1 MKEKRTSAAE
11 AGCNGN
17 TYGTGEIT
25 PASKEPLLG
34 TPITRA
40 LNETRTFQ
48 GPSFKA
54 ETLLSNSRSNPEPH
68 AARIKRVMNHAHHE
82 PDW

>member
-25 PASKEPLLG
+25 PASKEHLLG

-40 LNETRTFQ
+40 LNETISFQ
-48 GPSFKA
+48 HP
-54 ETLLSNSRSNPEPH
+54 LSTPELYLAT
-68 AARIKRVMNHAHHE
+68 AARILSHTQHESTELTHHTQHE
-82 PDW
+82 SDW